1 MGVIGSLLMG
11 VGAIVAIVGGIW
23 VLVVAFQESI
33 VWGLLSLFIPFAAL
47 VFVIMHWNKAAKP
60 FLINVAGAVLMFVGA
75 LIAGPSPDLGPPAVG
90 VHTAAPQVLP
100 C

>member
-33 VWGLLSLFIPFAAL
+33 VWGLLSLFIPFAVL

-60 FLINVAGAVLMFVGA
+60 LLINVAGAV
-75 LIAGPSPDLGPPAVG
+75 
-90 VHTAAPQVLP
+90 
-100 C
+100 